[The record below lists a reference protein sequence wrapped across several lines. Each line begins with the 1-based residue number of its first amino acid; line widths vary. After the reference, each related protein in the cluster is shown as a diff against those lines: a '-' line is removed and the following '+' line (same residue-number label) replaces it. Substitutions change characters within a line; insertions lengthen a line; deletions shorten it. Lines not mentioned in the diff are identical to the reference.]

1 MRPAQ
6 TLMEVIRALVVLA
19 TVATAL
25 HVMVCKYVITVQFEL
40 MYTTLMKRRAIN
52 SHNI

>member
-25 HVMVCKYVITVQFEL
+25 HVMVCKYVITVQFSIDVHH
-40 MYTTLMKRRAIN
+40 IN
-52 SHNI
+52 EEASY